1 MFWSFLTTMATDTHS
16 NNANNS
22 LQRDVCDESAF
33 YDDFEP
39 RKIKKT
45 KQYRIEYLT
54 TQKTESDGPIRIF
67 VIAKLR
73 FMDVSFPRTFVP
85 ENESA
90 S

>member
-1 MFWSFLTTMATDTHS
+1 MQTIHHRAIFVMKVPFTMTL
-16 NNANNS
+16 S
-22 LQRDVCDESAF
+22 LEVKF
-33 YDDFEP
+33 
-39 RKIKKT
+39 KKT

-54 TQKTESDGPIRIF
+54 TQKIESDGPIRIF

-85 ENESA
+85 GNETA